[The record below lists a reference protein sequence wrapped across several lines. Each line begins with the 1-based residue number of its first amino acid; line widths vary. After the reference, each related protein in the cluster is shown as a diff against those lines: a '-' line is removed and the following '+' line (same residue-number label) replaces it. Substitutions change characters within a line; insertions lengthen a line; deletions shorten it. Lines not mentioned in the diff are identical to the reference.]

1 MRNLGTAVNILAVDE
16 KYPFLKRDSL
26 TLNFK
31 MQFTQKQKMFSQFFR
46 EFLKFRLNLEYF
58 ETKYDPHRFCISEIT
73 ARKNVDR

>member
-1 MRNLGTAVNILAVDE
+1 MRNLGTAVSILAVDE

-31 MQFTQKQKMFSQFFR
+31 MQFTQKQKTFSQFFR

-58 ETKYDPHRFCISEIT
+58 ETKYDPHRFCISKIT
-73 ARKNVDR
+73 ARKNVVR

>member
-31 MQFTQKQKMFSQFFR
+31 IQFTQKQKTFSKFFP
-46 EFLKFRLNLEYF
+46 ELLKFRLNLEYF
-58 ETKYDPHRFCISEIT
+58 ETKYDPQRFFISEIT
-73 ARKNVDR
+73 ARENVDR